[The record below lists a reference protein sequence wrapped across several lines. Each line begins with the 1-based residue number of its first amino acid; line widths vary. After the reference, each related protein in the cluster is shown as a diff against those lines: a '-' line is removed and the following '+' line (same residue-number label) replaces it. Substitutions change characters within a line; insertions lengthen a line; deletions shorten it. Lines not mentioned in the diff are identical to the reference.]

1 MVYLIVLLA
10 VLARFIP
17 HIPNFSPVYGA
28 LLFGGARLRKR
39 DSIWFPLVL
48 LGASDVVLT
57 NVIYRMSIGW
67 AELIQ
72 IVAFAA
78 IAMIGWLLR
87 PRVTLL
93 RFSFAC
99 AAGPTA
105 FYLIS
110 DFGVWLGWQMSADLG
125 GISSMLYRRNS
136 VLRVFPGQHL
146 PICRSFVRSLRILP
160 SAACAQ
166 RAGSN
171 QLARSRC
178 CLALMFCA

>member
-87 PRVTLL
+87 PRVTPR

-99 AAGPTA
+99 VAGPTA

-110 DFGVWLGWQMSADLG
+110 NFGVWLGWHTYPPTLAGLVQCYVAGIPFYGYSLG
-125 GISSMLYRRNS
+125 STFLFAGVLFGVYEFYRARHVHN
-136 VLRVFPGQHL
+136 
-146 PICRSFVRSLRILP
+146 
-160 SAACAQ
+160 AQ
-166 RAGSN
+166 
-171 QLARSRC
+171 ARTS
-178 CLALMFCA
+178 